1 MAFAINVS
9 HDKIWTNRSCQVKFN
24 FRRTKSMELLD
35 TFRDVPCFFI
45 GTAVVFGLVVGS
57 FLNVVIHRLPKM
69 MEADW
74 RAQCLDFLHPEQAL
88 AESATAQQRY
98 NLVVPRSACPS
109 CGHKITA
116 IENIPVLSYLALRG
130 KCSKCRA
137 PIGVRYPLVELLT
150 GLLTG
155 YVAWHFGVSWQALF
169 AIIFL
174 WALITLTFIDAD
186 TTLLPDDITLPLLW
200 LGLLINVAGTF
211 TTLQSAVIGA
221 VAGYLALWSVY
232 WAFKLITGKEGMGYG
247 DFKLLAALGAW
258 LGWQMLPLVILLS
271 AMVGTIVGVAGI
283 MLQGREKGAKLP
295 FGPYLAAA
303 GLIAII
309 WGAPL
314 NAWYLGRLPG

>member
-1 MAFAINVS
+1 
-9 HDKIWTNRSCQVKFN
+9 
-24 FRRTKSMELLD
+24 MELLD
-35 TFRDVPCFFI
+35 AFREFPWFFI
-45 GTAVVFGLVVGS
+45 GTATVFGLMVGS

-74 RAQCLDFLHPEQAL
+74 RVQCLEFLHPDQVAT
-88 AESATAQQRY
+88 ESAADKPRY

-116 IENIPVLSYLALRG
+116 IENVPVLSYLALRG
-130 KCSKCRA
+130 KCSKCRV

-150 GLLTG
+150 GVLTG
-155 YVAWHFGVSWQALF
+155 FLAWHFGVSWQALF
-169 AIIFL
+169 AIIYL
-174 WALITLTFIDAD
+174 WSLITLTFIDAD

-200 LGLLINVAGTF
+200 LGLLVNAAGVF
-211 TTLQSAVIGA
+211 TTLQAAVIGA
-221 VAGYLALWSVY
+221 AAGYLALWSVY
-232 WAFKLITGKEGMGYG
+232 WVFKLITGKEGMGYG

-271 AMVGTIVGVAGI
+271 ALVGTVVGVAGI
-283 MLQGREKGAKLP
+283 VLHGREKGAKLP

-303 GLIAII
+303 GLIAMI